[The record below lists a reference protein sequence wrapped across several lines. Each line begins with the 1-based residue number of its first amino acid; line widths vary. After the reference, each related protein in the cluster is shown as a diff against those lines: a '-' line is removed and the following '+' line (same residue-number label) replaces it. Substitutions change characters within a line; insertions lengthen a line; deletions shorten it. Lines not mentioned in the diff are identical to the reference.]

1 MILVDLLNEIERCSV
16 SGHSKW
22 ASIKHKKAAN
32 DAKRGKLF
40 TKLLKEVTVAARNG
54 GGDPEMNP
62 RLRTAIQAA
71 KAANVPNDTIDRA
84 VLKGTGDLEGINY
97 EEVVYEGYGPSGVAL
112 IIEVLTDNRNR
123 SVSDLRNILDR
134 NGGAMGERGCV
145 SWMFEKRGLIFV
157 ERNSIDEDEL
167 FLIAAESG
175 AEDLEIQENQI
186 QIVCPFEG
194 FESVRAAIQE
204 SQADISLAEITMV
217 PQTTIT
223 LDEKQAGE
231 MIRLMDSLDDNDDVQ
246 KVYANFDIPD
256 DILEAA

>member
-1 MILVDLLNEIERCSV
+1 M

-71 KAANVPNDTIDRA
+71 KAANVPNDTVDRA
-84 VLKGTGDLEGINY
+84 ILKGTGDLEGIGY
-97 EEVVYEGYGPSGVAL
+97 EEVVYEGYGPNGVAL
-112 IIEVLTDNRNR
+112 IIEVLTDNKNR

-157 ERNSIDEDEL
+157 QKDSIDEDEL
-167 FLIAAESG
+167 FLIAADAG
-175 AEDLEIQENQI
+175 AEDLETQEEQI
-186 QIVCPFEG
+186 QIICPFED
-194 FESVRAAIQE
+194 FESVRVAIKE
-204 SQADISLAEITMV
+204 SHADISLAETTMV
-217 PQTTIT
+217 PQTTIK
-223 LDEKQAGE
+223 LDEKQAE
-231 MIRLMDSLDDNDDVQ
+231 QMIRLIDLLDDNDDVQ

>member
-1 MILVDLLNEIERCSV
+1 M

-71 KAANVPNDTIDRA
+71 KAANVPNDTVDRA
-84 VLKGTGDLEGINY
+84 ILKGTGDLEGIGY
-97 EEVVYEGYGPSGVAL
+97 EEVVYEGYGPNGVAL
-112 IIEVLTDNRNR
+112 IIEVLTDNKNR

-134 NGGAMGERGCV
+134 NGGTMGERGCV

-157 ERNSIDEDEL
+157 QKDSIDEDEL
-167 FLIAAESG
+167 FLIAADAG
-175 AEDLEIQENQI
+175 AEDLETQEEQI
-186 QIVCPFEG
+186 QIICPFED
-194 FESVRAAIQE
+194 FESVRVAIKE
-204 SQADISLAEITMV
+204 SHADISLAEITMV
-217 PQTTIT
+217 PQTTIK
-223 LDEKQAGE
+223 LDEKQAE
-231 MIRLMDSLDDNDDVQ
+231 QMIRLMDLLDDNDDVQ

>member
-1 MILVDLLNEIERCSV
+1 M

-40 TKLLKEVTVAARNG
+40 TKLLKEVSVAARNG

-62 RLRTAIQAA
+62 RLRTAMQTA

-84 VLKGTGDLEGINY
+84 VLKGTGELEGINY
-97 EEVVYEGYGPSGVAL
+97 EEVVYEGYGPNGVAL
-112 IIEVLTDNRNR
+112 IIEVLTDNKNR

-134 NGGAMGERGCV
+134 NGGSMGERGCV
-145 SWMFEKRGLIFV
+145 SWMFEKRGLILV
-157 ERNSIDEDEL
+157 EKSSIDEDEL
-167 FLIAAESG
+167 FLIAAEAG
-175 AEDLEIQENQI
+175 AEDLETQGGQI
-186 QIVCPFEG
+186 QIISPFED
-194 FESVRAAIQE
+194 FELVRLAIQE
-204 SQADISLAEITMV
+204 SQASIALAEITMV
-217 PQTTIT
+217 PQTTVA
-223 LDEKQAGE
+223 LDEKQAE
-231 MIRLMDSLDDNDDVQ
+231 QMIRLMDSFDDNDDVQ

>member
-1 MILVDLLNEIERCSV
+1 M

-71 KAANVPNDTIDRA
+71 KAANVPNDTVDRA
-84 VLKGTGDLEGINY
+84 ILKGTGDLEGIAY
-97 EEVVYEGYGPSGVAL
+97 EEVVYEGYGPNGVAL
-112 IIEVLTDNRNR
+112 IIEVLTDNKNR

-157 ERNSIDEDEL
+157 QKDSIDEDEL
-167 FLIAAESG
+167 FLIAADAG
-175 AEDLEIQENQI
+175 AEDLETQEEQI
-186 QIVCPFEG
+186 QIICPFED
-194 FESVRAAIQE
+194 FESVRVAIKE
-204 SQADISLAEITMV
+204 SHADISLAEITMV
-217 PQTTIT
+217 PQTTIK
-223 LDEKQAGE
+223 LDEKQAE
-231 MIRLMDSLDDNDDVQ
+231 QMIRLMDLLDDNDDVQ

-256 DILEAA
+256 NILEAA

>member
-1 MILVDLLNEIERCSV
+1 M

-40 TKLLKEVTVAARNG
+40 TKLLKEVSVAARNG

-62 RLRTAIQAA
+62 RLRTAMQTA

-84 VLKGTGDLEGINY
+84 VLKGTGELEGINY
-97 EEVVYEGYGPSGVAL
+97 EEVVYEGYGPNGVAL
-112 IIEVLTDNRNR
+112 IIEVLTDNKNR

-134 NGGAMGERGCV
+134 NGGSMGERGCV
-145 SWMFEKRGLIFV
+145 SWMFEKRGLILV
-157 ERNSIDEDEL
+157 EKSSIDEDAL
-167 FLIAAESG
+167 FLIAAEAG
-175 AEDLEIQENQI
+175 AEDLETQGGQI
-186 QIVCPFEG
+186 QIISPFED
-194 FESVRAAIQE
+194 FELVRLAIQE
-204 SQADISLAEITMV
+204 SQASIALAEITMV
-217 PQTTIT
+217 PQTTVA
-223 LDEKQAGE
+223 LDEKQAE
-231 MIRLMDSLDDNDDVQ
+231 QMIRLMDSLDDNDDVQ

>member
-1 MILVDLLNEIERCSV
+1 M

-40 TKLLKEVTVAARNG
+40 TKLLKEVSVAARNG

-62 RLRTAIQAA
+62 RLRTAMQTA

-84 VLKGTGDLEGINY
+84 VLKGTGELEGINY
-97 EEVVYEGYGPSGVAL
+97 EEVVYEGYGPNGVAL
-112 IIEVLTDNRNR
+112 IIEVLTDNKNR

-134 NGGAMGERGCV
+134 NGGSMGERGCV
-145 SWMFEKRGLIFV
+145 SWMFEKRGLILV
-157 ERNSIDEDEL
+157 EKSSIHEDEL
-167 FLIAAESG
+167 FLIAAEAG
-175 AEDLEIQENQI
+175 AEALETQGGQI
-186 QIVCPFEG
+186 QIISPFED
-194 FESVRAAIQE
+194 FELVRLAIQE
-204 SQADISLAEITMV
+204 SQASIALAEITMV
-217 PQTTIT
+217 PQTTVA
-223 LDEKQAGE
+223 LDEKQAE
-231 MIRLMDSLDDNDDVQ
+231 QMIRLMDSLDDNDDVQ

>member
-1 MILVDLLNEIERCSV
+1 M

-71 KAANVPNDTIDRA
+71 KAANVPNDMVDRA
-84 VLKGTGDLEGINY
+84 ILKGTGDLEGIAY
-97 EEVVYEGYGPSGVAL
+97 EEVVYEGYGPNGVAL
-112 IIEVLTDNRNR
+112 IIEVLTDNKNR

-157 ERNSIDEDEL
+157 QKDSIDEDEL
-167 FLIAAESG
+167 FLIAADAG
-175 AEDLEIQENQI
+175 AEDLETQEEQI
-186 QIVCPFEG
+186 QIICPFED
-194 FESVRAAIQE
+194 FESVRVAIKE
-204 SQADISLAEITMV
+204 SHADISLAEITMV
-217 PQTTIT
+217 PQTTIK
-223 LDEKQAGE
+223 LDEKQAE
-231 MIRLMDSLDDNDDVQ
+231 QMIRLMDLLDDNDDVQ

>member
-1 MILVDLLNEIERCSV
+1 M

-40 TKLLKEVTVAARNG
+40 TKLLKEVSVAARNG

-62 RLRTAIQAA
+62 RLRTAMQTA

-84 VLKGTGDLEGINY
+84 VLKGTGELEGINY
-97 EEVVYEGYGPSGVAL
+97 EEVVYEGYGPKGVAL
-112 IIEVLTDNRNR
+112 IIEVLTDNKNR

-134 NGGAMGERGCV
+134 NGGSMGERGCV
-145 SWMFEKRGLIFV
+145 SWMFEKRGLILV
-157 ERNSIDEDEL
+157 EKSSIDEDEL
-167 FLIAAESG
+167 FLIAAEAG
-175 AEDLEIQENQI
+175 AEDLETQGGQI
-186 QIVCPFEG
+186 QIISPFED
-194 FESVRAAIQE
+194 FELVRLAIQE
-204 SQADISLAEITMV
+204 SQASIALAEITMV
-217 PQTTIT
+217 PQTTVA
-223 LDEKQAGE
+223 LDEKQAE
-231 MIRLMDSLDDNDDVQ
+231 QMIRLMDSLDDNDDVQ

>member
-1 MILVDLLNEIERCSV
+1 M

-40 TKLLKEVTVAARNG
+40 TKLLKEVSVAARHG

-62 RLRTAIQAA
+62 RLRTAIQTA

-84 VLKGTGDLEGINY
+84 ILKGTGELEGINY
-97 EEVVYEGYGPSGVAL
+97 EEVVYEGYGPNGVAL
-112 IIEVLTDNRNR
+112 IIEVLTDNKNR

-134 NGGAMGERGCV
+134 NGGSMGERGCV
-145 SWMFEKRGLIFV
+145 SWMFEKRGLILV
-157 ERNSIDEDEL
+157 EKSSIDEDEL
-167 FLIAAESG
+167 FLIAAEAG
-175 AEDLEIQENQI
+175 AEDLETQGGQI
-186 QIVCPFEG
+186 QIISPFED
-194 FESVRAAIQE
+194 FELVRLAIQE
-204 SQADISLAEITMV
+204 SQASIALAEITMV
-217 PQTTIT
+217 PQTTVA
-223 LDEKQAGE
+223 LDEKQAE
-231 MIRLMDSLDDNDDVQ
+231 QMIRLMDSLDDNDDVQ

>member
-1 MILVDLLNEIERCSV
+1 M

-71 KAANVPNDTIDRA
+71 KAANVPNDTVDRA
-84 VLKGTGDLEGINY
+84 ILKGTGDLEGIGY
-97 EEVVYEGYGPSGVAL
+97 EEVVYEGYGPNGVAL
-112 IIEVLTDNRNR
+112 IIEVLTDNKNR

-157 ERNSIDEDEL
+157 QKDSIDEDEL
-167 FLIAAESG
+167 FLIAADAG
-175 AEDLEIQENQI
+175 AEDLETQEEQI
-186 QIVCPFEG
+186 QIICPFED
-194 FESVRAAIQE
+194 FESVRVAIKE
-204 SQADISLAEITMV
+204 SHADISLAEITMV
-217 PQTTIT
+217 PQTTIK
-223 LDEKQAGE
+223 LDEKQAE
-231 MIRLMDSLDDNDDVQ
+231 QMIRLMDLLDDNDDVQ

-256 DILEAA
+256 NILEAA

>member
-1 MILVDLLNEIERCSV
+1 M

-40 TKLLKEVTVAARNG
+40 TKLLKEVSVAARNG

-62 RLRTAIQAA
+62 RLRTAMQTA

-84 VLKGTGDLEGINY
+84 VLKGTGELEGINY
-97 EEVVYEGYGPSGVAL
+97 EEVVYEGYGPNGVAL
-112 IIEVLTDNRNR
+112 IIEVLTDNKNR

-134 NGGAMGERGCV
+134 NGGSMGERGCV
-145 SWMFEKRGLIFV
+145 SWMFEKRGLILV
-157 ERNSIDEDEL
+157 EKSSIDEDEL
-167 FLIAAESG
+167 FLIAAEAG
-175 AEDLEIQENQI
+175 AEDLETQGGQI
-186 QIVCPFEG
+186 QIISPFED
-194 FESVRAAIQE
+194 FELVRLAIQE
-204 SQADISLAEITMV
+204 SQASIALAEITMV
-217 PQTTIT
+217 PQTTVA
-223 LDEKQAGE
+223 LDEKQAE
-231 MIRLMDSLDDNDDVQ
+231 QMIRLMDSLDDNDDVQ

>member
-1 MILVDLLNEIERCSV
+1 MISTDLLNEIERCRV

-112 IIEVLTDNRNR
+112 IIEVLTDNKNR

-157 ERNSIDEDEL
+157 E
-167 FLIAAESG
+167 SG

-186 QIVCPFEG
+186 QIICPFEG

-204 SQADISLAEITMV
+204 SQADIFLAEITMV

-223 LDEKQAGE
+223 LDEKQAEG

>member
-1 MILVDLLNEIERCSV
+1 M

-71 KAANVPNDTIDRA
+71 KAANVPNDTVDRA
-84 VLKGTGDLEGINY
+84 ILKGTGDLEGIGY
-97 EEVVYEGYGPSGVAL
+97 EEVVYEGYGPNGVAL
-112 IIEVLTDNRNR
+112 IIEVLTDNKNR

-134 NGGAMGERGCV
+134 NGGTMGERGCV

-157 ERNSIDEDEL
+157 QKDSIDEDEL
-167 FLIAAESG
+167 FLIAADAG
-175 AEDLEIQENQI
+175 AEDLETQEEQI
-186 QIVCPFEG
+186 QIICPFED
-194 FESVRAAIQE
+194 FESVRVAIKE
-204 SQADISLAEITMV
+204 SHADISLAETTMV
-217 PQTTIT
+217 PQTTIK
-223 LDEKQAGE
+223 LDEKQAE
-231 MIRLMDSLDDNDDVQ
+231 QMIRLMDLLDDNDDVQ

>member
-1 MILVDLLNEIERCSV
+1 M

-40 TKLLKEVTVAARNG
+40 TKLLKEVSVAARNG

-62 RLRTAIQAA
+62 RLRTAMQTA

-84 VLKGTGDLEGINY
+84 VLKGTGELEGINY
-97 EEVVYEGYGPSGVAL
+97 EEVVYEGYGPNGVAL
-112 IIEVLTDNRNR
+112 IIEVLTDNKNR

-134 NGGAMGERGCV
+134 NGGSMGERGCV
-145 SWMFEKRGLIFV
+145 SWMFEKRGLILV
-157 ERNSIDEDEL
+157 EKSSIDEDEL
-167 FLIAAESG
+167 FLIAAEAG
-175 AEDLEIQENQI
+175 AEDLETQGGQI
-186 QIVCPFEG
+186 QIISPFED
-194 FESVRAAIQE
+194 FELVRLAIQE
-204 SQADISLAEITMV
+204 SQASIALAEITMV
-217 PQTTIT
+217 PQTTFA
-223 LDEKQAGE
+223 LDEKQAE
-231 MIRLMDSLDDNDDVQ
+231 QMIRLMDSLDDNDDVQ

>member
-1 MILVDLLNEIERCSV
+1 M

-40 TKLLKEVTVAARNG
+40 TKLLKEVSVAARNG

-62 RLRTAIQAA
+62 RLRTAMQTA

-84 VLKGTGDLEGINY
+84 VLKGTGELEGINY
-97 EEVVYEGYGPSGVAL
+97 EEVVYEGYGPNGVAL
-112 IIEVLTDNRNR
+112 IIEVLTDNKNR

-134 NGGAMGERGCV
+134 NGGSMGERGCV
-145 SWMFEKRGLIFV
+145 SWMFEKRGVILV
-157 ERNSIDEDEL
+157 EKSSIDEDEL
-167 FLIAAESG
+167 FLIAAEAG
-175 AEDLEIQENQI
+175 AEALETQGGQI
-186 QIVCPFEG
+186 QIISPFED
-194 FESVRAAIQE
+194 FELVRLAIQE
-204 SQADISLAEITMV
+204 SQASIALAEITMV
-217 PQTTIT
+217 PQTTVA
-223 LDEKQAGE
+223 LDEKQAE
-231 MIRLMDSLDDNDDVQ
+231 QMIRLMDSLDDNDDVQ

>member
-1 MILVDLLNEIERCSV
+1 M

-71 KAANVPNDTIDRA
+71 KAANVPNDTVDRA
-84 VLKGTGDLEGINY
+84 ILKGTGDLEGIGY
-97 EEVVYEGYGPSGVAL
+97 EEVVYEGYGPNGVAL
-112 IIEVLTDNRNR
+112 IIEVLTDNKNR

-157 ERNSIDEDEL
+157 QKDSIDEDEL
-167 FLIAAESG
+167 FLIAADAG
-175 AEDLEIQENQI
+175 AEDLETQEEQI
-186 QIVCPFEG
+186 QIICPFED
-194 FESVRAAIQE
+194 FESVRVAIKE
-204 SQADISLAEITMV
+204 FHADISLAEITMV
-217 PQTTIT
+217 PQTTIK
-223 LDEKQAGE
+223 LDEKQAE
-231 MIRLMDSLDDNDDVQ
+231 QMIRLMDLLDDNDDVQ

>member
-1 MILVDLLNEIERCSV
+1 M

-40 TKLLKEVTVAARNG
+40 TKLLKEVTVAARNS

-84 VLKGTGDLEGINY
+84 ILKGTGDLEGIDY

-112 IIEVLTDNRNR
+112 IIEVLTDNKNR

-157 ERNSIDEDEL
+157 EKNSIDEDEL
-167 FLIAAESG
+167 FLIVAEAG
-175 AEDLEIQENQI
+175 AEDLETQGDQVQVI
-186 QIVCPFEG
+186 CPFED
-194 FESVRAAIQE
+194 FELVRTAIQE
-204 SQADISLAEITMV
+204 SLADISLAEITML

-223 LDEKQAGE
+223 LDEKQAE
-231 MIRLMDSLDDNDDVQ
+231 QMIRLMDLLDDNDDVQ

-256 DILEAA
+256 DVLEAA

>member
-1 MILVDLLNEIERCSV
+1 M

-71 KAANVPNDTIDRA
+71 KAANVPNDTVDRA
-84 VLKGTGDLEGINY
+84 ILKGTGDLEGIGY
-97 EEVVYEGYGPSGVAL
+97 EEVVYEGYGPNGVAL
-112 IIEVLTDNRNR
+112 IIEVLTDNKNR

-157 ERNSIDEDEL
+157 QKDSIDEDEL
-167 FLIAAESG
+167 FLIAADAG
-175 AEDLEIQENQI
+175 AEDLETQEEQI
-186 QIVCPFEG
+186 QIICPFED
-194 FESVRAAIQE
+194 FESVRVAIKE
-204 SQADISLAEITMV
+204 SHADISLAETTMV
-217 PQTTIT
+217 PQTTIK
-223 LDEKQAGE
+223 LDEKQAE
-231 MIRLMDSLDDNDDVQ
+231 QMIRLMDLLDDNDDVQ

>member
-1 MILVDLLNEIERCSV
+1 M

-40 TKLLKEVTVAARNG
+40 TKLLKEVSVAARNG

-62 RLRTAIQAA
+62 RLRTAMQTA

-84 VLKGTGDLEGINY
+84 VLKGTGELEGINY
-97 EEVVYEGYGPSGVAL
+97 EEVVYEGYGPNGVAL
-112 IIEVLTDNRNR
+112 IIEVLTDNKNR

-134 NGGAMGERGCV
+134 NGGSMGERGCV
-145 SWMFEKRGLIFV
+145 SWMFDKRGLILV
-157 ERNSIDEDEL
+157 EKSRINEDAL
-167 FLIAAESG
+167 FLIAAEAG
-175 AEDLEIQENQI
+175 AEDLETQGGQI
-186 QIVCPFEG
+186 QIICPFED
-194 FESVRAAIQE
+194 FDLVRLAIQE
-204 SQADISLAEITMV
+204 SQASIALAEITMV
-217 PQTTIT
+217 PQTTVT
-223 LDEKQAGE
+223 LDEKQAE
-231 MIRLMDSLDDNDDVQ
+231 QMIRLMDLLDDNDDVQ

>member
-1 MILVDLLNEIERCSV
+1 M

-40 TKLLKEVTVAARNG
+40 TKLLKEVTVAARND

-71 KAANVPNDTIDRA
+71 KAANVPNDTVDRA
-84 VLKGTGDLEGINY
+84 ILKGTGDLEGIGY
-97 EEVVYEGYGPSGVAL
+97 EEVVYEGYGPNGVAL
-112 IIEVLTDNRNR
+112 IIEVLTDNKNR

-157 ERNSIDEDEL
+157 QKDSIDEDEL
-167 FLIAAESG
+167 FLIAADAG
-175 AEDLEIQENQI
+175 AEDLETQEEQI
-186 QIVCPFEG
+186 QIICPFED
-194 FESVRAAIQE
+194 FESVRVAIKE
-204 SQADISLAEITMV
+204 SHADISLAETTMV
-217 PQTTIT
+217 PQTTIK
-223 LDEKQAGE
+223 LDEKQAE
-231 MIRLMDSLDDNDDVQ
+231 QMIRLMDLLDDNDDVQ